1 MSKKTFTAA
10 PKPKQLSSD
19 EIDAFEKG
27 GAGHDQ
33 KPAPVAVASA
43 STPNQDAPAEPTK
56 RLSLDLPAV
65 VHTRFKTA
73 CSATGRKMVSEL
85 AEFIQR
91 RTAELEAQAGISRQ

>member
-10 PKPKQLSSD
+10 PKPRQPTPD

-33 KPAPVAVASA
+33 AATAAPVLRTPAVP
-43 STPNQDAPAEPTK
+43 TEPLK
-56 RLSLDLPAV
+56 RLSLDLPAT

-73 CSATGRKMVSEL
+73 CSATGRKMVAEL
-85 AEFIQR
+85 ADFIEQ
-91 RTAELEAQAGISRQ
+91 RTAELEAQAGITRK